1 MGRNFSSSHAPHDI
15 CENIVKTKIV
25 LSNTITIRINE
36 IDSLSRCYQ
45 DFFFTLPGKRHR
57 TRISE
62 KTGIENDGKDD
73 ERDNTLELIDELILM
88 RVPIPREMSIL
99 IMAHGIF
106 GNARSS
112 VAHHRRIRDESMTAP
127 IEFIPWLP
135 PLYHYSDPP
144 PPGIS
149 TLFHPLTG
157 RRSYTFRVNGRNPLI
172 SSPLLIFPVFYDRH
186 QRDSEKKAVTSF
198 LIQKNHS
205 FGEPPHSLFESLQ
218 RIRERRKVSRNE
230 HLHRG

>member
-1 MGRNFSSSHAPHDI
+1 MGTNFSSSHAPHDI

-127 IEFIPWLP
+127 IEFIPWRS
-135 PLYHYSDPP
+135 HRSIITQTPP
-144 PPGIS
+144 PEFQRS
-149 TLFHPLTG
+149 FTL
-157 RRSYTFRVNGRNPLI
+157 
-172 SSPLLIFPVFYDRH
+172 
-186 QRDSEKKAVTSF
+186 
-198 LIQKNHS
+198 
-205 FGEPPHSLFESLQ
+205 
-218 RIRERRKVSRNE
+218 
-230 HLHRG
+230 